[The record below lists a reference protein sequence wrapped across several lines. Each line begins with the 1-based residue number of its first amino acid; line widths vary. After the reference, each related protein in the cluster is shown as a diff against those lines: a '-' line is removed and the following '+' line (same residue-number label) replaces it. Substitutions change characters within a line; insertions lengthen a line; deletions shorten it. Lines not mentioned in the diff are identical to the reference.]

1 MDLEFIL
8 REFIPD
14 FITAIVLRVSKSDD
28 LDSISIVL

>member
-14 FITAIVLRVSKSDD
+14 FIAAIVSRVSKSD
-28 LDSISIVL
+28 SISIVP